1 MPLWRYSFLYSYK
14 ASVKRIQHFT
24 EQRSTI
30 LLGEMLYSFQLLVAS
45 CSVLIGADRCCS
57 VLLGAARCCSV
68 LLDTALPCLMEIK
81 NVGRVIKI
89 VRTQSLHGIIL
100 FRFFMEHCVGANK
113 TQEMLAEMFD

>member
-14 ASVKRIQHFT
+14 APVKRIQHFT

-57 VLLGAARCCSV
+57 VLIGAARCCSV

-100 FRFFMEHCVGANK
+100 FRFFMEHCVSANK
-113 TQEMLAEMFD
+113 AQEMLAEMFG